1 METPALNP
9 TGGVTGKKPPPLG
22 GLSYE
27 QDPSRPGGGVFI
39 AHGPVK
45 DAYTDVGPG
54 TIISSGS
61 EGEGDNDGSECFIIF
76 LLLAIYLVAVQ
87 LLPPNFLC

>member
-9 TGGVTGKKPPPLG
+9 TGGVTGRKPPPLG

-39 AHGPVK
+39 AHGPAK
-45 DAYTDVGPG
+45 EAYSDLNPG

-61 EGEGDNDGSECFIIF
+61 EGEDDSEWLNI
-76 LLLAIYLVAVQ
+76 LLYLG
-87 LLPPNFLC
+87 NLCSYISFTGEGRA